1 MIEMSNQDN
10 QKKDE
15 QEKKNPN
22 GFRNEQ
28 EERRWMDMVQRECTK
43 QWMNRFKQYAKDGT
57 SPGEI

>member
-43 QWMNRFKQYAKDGT
+43 QWMNRFK
-57 SPGEI
+57 